1 MREWMG
7 VVERGCGGGCRWVDG
22 GLWVSGWG
30 LWRGVVVGAVGG
42 WMGGCGGC
50 GEGLWWGL

>member
-1 MREWMG
+1 MDG

-30 LWRGVVVGAVGG
+30 LWIGDCGGGGVVG
-42 WMGGCGGC
+42 WIYG
-50 GEGLWWGL
+50 

>member
-1 MREWMG
+1 MGGWGVVG

-30 LWRGVVVGAVGG
+30 LWIGD
-42 WMGGCGGC
+42 CGG
-50 GEGLWWGL
+50 GGGKDIRVIVGVG